1 MIRCYACNIAI
12 TDATR
17 LRRSRVPF
25 CDACSQAALIAES
38 NPATT
43 GAVPSGC
50 SVTARDGSMMLTVTA
65 RSARNLALAI
75 VVLVGINI
83 YLPGLGLGILRGI
96 LSGLG
101 VPLPSWLPGSALP
114 NYGLIGS
121 LFIAL
126 VFSVPLLIA
135 GMMTRVL
142 LFSAFG
148 RYQIILTDETGTLF
162 RGIGPFGRTQ
172 RINALAVTQVEHRV
186 EVDDEGHKRE
196 RIAIHAERVIL
207 FGDMMTA
214 DRRRWLHKTLAQAV
228 LPVRSDLSTP
238 PV

>member
-1 MIRCYACNIAI
+1 MTRCYACNIAI
-12 TDATR
+12 TDAKR
-17 LRRSRVPF
+17 LRRSLVPF
-25 CDACSQAALIAES
+25 CDACSSAALTAEL
-38 NPATT
+38 NPTST
-43 GAVPSGC
+43 GVAPSGC
-50 SVTARDGSMMLTVTA
+50 SVTAREQSLIITVTA

-75 VVLVGINI
+75 VVLVSINI

-148 RYQIILTDETGTLF
+148 RYQITLTDEAGTLF
-162 RGIGPFGRTQ
+162 RGIGPIGRTH
-172 RINALAVTQVEHRV
+172 RFNALAVTEVELRV
-186 EVDDEGHKRE
+186 EVDDEGHKSE
-196 RIAIHAERVIL
+196 RIAIHAEKEIL
-207 FGDMMTA
+207 FGEMMSA
-214 DRRRWLHKTLAQAV
+214 ERRRWLHKTLAEALV
-228 LPVRSDLSTP
+228 PHRSDLSATP
-238 PV
+238 A

>member
-1 MIRCYACNIAI
+1 MMI
-12 TDATR
+12 
-17 LRRSRVPF
+17 
-25 CDACSQAALIAES
+25 
-38 NPATT
+38 
-43 GAVPSGC
+43 
-50 SVTARDGSMMLTVTA
+50 TVTA

-126 VFSVPLLIA
+126 VFSVPLLFA

-148 RYQIILTDETGTLF
+148 RYQITLTDENCTLF
-162 RGIGPFGRTQ
+162 RGIGPIGRTQ
-172 RINALAVTQVEHRV
+172 RFNALAVTQVEHRV

-196 RIAIHAERVIL
+196 RIVIHAETEIV
-207 FGDMMTA
+207 FGDMLTA

-228 LPVRSDLSTP
+228 LPLRSDLPTP